1 MAFHA
6 TDVTLIWWRDPVV
19 VTAIFT
25 AVIAVSTVAYTIIT
39 RLLWKATKQ
48 SVDASRKSVEIAEKT
63 FEASH
68 RPYLGIERISRQ
80 TPPEDPHWWIVVTVQ
95 NFGNLPAPDV
105 EMEAEVQIDGK
116 LIGEKHFIPPRVGEK
131 HVIPPLEIF
140 PGAPY
145 DWILENLL
153 TVEITNNVN
162 VGKAVLAITITIA
175 YSISPDLRYQHL
187 AFIEYIARGRE
198 FRLQASTT
206 QRV

>member
-1 MAFHA
+1 MS
-6 TDVTLIWWRDPVV
+6 WWRDPVV
-19 VTAIFT
+19 VTAILT
-25 AVIAVSTVAYTIIT
+25 GVIACSTVAYTIIT

-68 RPYLGIERISRQ
+68 RPYLGIERVSRK
-80 TPPEDPHWWIVVTVQ
+80 TPPEDPHWWIVLTVR

-105 EMEAEVQIDGK
+105 EMKAEVQIDGK
-116 LIGEKHFIPPRVGEK
+116 LVGEKHFIPLLGGEM

-175 YSISPDLRYQHL
+175 YSISPDLRYEHL
-187 AFIEYIARGRE
+187 ALIEYNAGGRA
-198 FRLQASTT
+198 FRLQTSSTA
-206 QRV
+206 RV